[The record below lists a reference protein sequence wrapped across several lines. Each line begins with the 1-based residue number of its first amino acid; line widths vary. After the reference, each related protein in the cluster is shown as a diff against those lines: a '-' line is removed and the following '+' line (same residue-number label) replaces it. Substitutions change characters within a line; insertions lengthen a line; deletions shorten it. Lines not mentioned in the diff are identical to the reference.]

1 MFEIANFLPVKG
13 KSFNVR
19 KENHGDALVPCVDWR
34 VVAEV
39 SNEWLRTLD
48 KVLKPQF
55 YRSLEETDDAAKTP
69 QLENFD
75 LAMPMLRN
83 PSLKYP
89 VPLAY
94 EFAGYELTVDRGLGG
109 KSNIVL
115 RECKVNNFSL
125 DCKEGGTA
133 ILSFRIQA
141 QDVSEE
147 ARGMLS
153 SYIKGAPTAL
163 SLKPPTVKQEVI
175 DGTKGHPG
183 LAKPEPKATPA
194 PKAKPTGNEAGD
206 MFAAAEAAG
215 KNKPAA
221 KLPAPLK
228 KPRTKKA
235 AEVAH

>member
-1 MFEIANFLPVKG
+1 MFEIASFLPVKG

-39 SNEWLRTLD
+39 SNEWLQTLD

-55 YRSLEETDDAAKTP
+55 YRPLEDSDDAAKTP
-69 QLENFD
+69 HFEDFD
-75 LAMPMLRN
+75 LPMPVLRN
-83 PSLKYP
+83 AHLKYP

-94 EFAGYELTVDRGLGG
+94 DFAGYELTVDRGLGG

-115 RECKVNNFSL
+115 RECKLNAFTL
-125 DCKEGGTA
+125 DCKEGGTS

-153 SYIKGAPTAL
+153 SYIKGAATAIM
-163 SLKPPTVKQEVI
+163 LKPPQEKQAAI
-175 DGTKGHPG
+175 DGTTGHPG
-183 LAKPEPKATPA
+183 VARAKGNDDEAPA
-194 PKAKPTGNEAGD
+194 PTGHEAGD
-206 MFAAAEAAG
+206 TFAANEAAG
-215 KNKPAA
+215 KNKPG
-221 KLPAPLK
+221 KAPPVK
-228 KPRTKKA
+228 KPRAKKT
-235 AEVAH
+235 AEVTH